1 MWLLSFKILYIFS
14 KILLTSVVTI
24 IGEMQISMVIAFP
37 FDSQVKELSCQDGLI
52 QPEQ

>member
-1 MWLLSFKILYIFS
+1 MALVIHNTVYCLQNICSSIISLL
-14 KILLTSVVTI
+14 
-24 IGEMQISMVIAFP
+24 GEMQVSMVIAFP